1 MGAIGKKDADGKYGI
16 KKTDGSYGPDDKYST
31 YINLNGEASLPGV
44 ARGATGDSPDMAE
57 CEFIYGGA
65 FEGVIAGN
73 THINLGN
80 GRIFNS
86 FAGSC
91 NADILG
97 HTETYI
103 GRKKKDD
110 GTYEDGGGFP
120 WIRDH
125 VYGGNDLG
133 GKILG
138 NADFTS
144 RIRSEVSGMVDNA
157 YKKSPRLQLIWS
169 THRVG

>member
-1 MGAIGKKDADGKYGI
+1 
-16 KKTDGSYGPDDKYST
+16 
-31 YINLNGEASLPGV
+31 
-44 ARGATGDSPDMAE
+44 MAE
-57 CEFIYGGA
+57 AEFIYGGS
-65 FEGVIAGN
+65 FEGPIAGS
-73 THINLGN
+73 THTNLGN

-103 GRKKKDD
+103 GRQVKPTFADKMPANVNNDNA
-110 GTYEDGGGFP
+110 YINGFP

-133 GKILG
+133 GEIKNLDATSLKI
-138 NADFTS
+138 
-144 RIRSEVSGMVDNA
+144 V
-157 YKKSPRLQLIWS
+157 
-169 THRVG
+169 